1 MCTHGRMRGETQV
14 GKFLLRRV
22 TMAALTLFIIATIT
36 FFIMFLVPGGP
47 FLSEKI
53 SPAMEKIMMETYG
66 FDKPL
71 IEQYQTYIT
80 RLMKGDMGIS
90 FKRKGYTVQE
100 IIGEKFPVSAR
111 VGGWAILLS
120 ILMGV
125 PLGVISAYKRN
136 KLTDRIIMF
145 ICTLGIALPSFV
157 IATTLLYTF
166 GMNLKWL
173 PTIGLKTPQNYIMP
187 VFALSLSPTC
197 YITRLMRSSMLDVMG
212 QDYLKTARSK
222 GLSEFT
228 VLFKH
233 ALRNSLMPVVTYLGP
248 MITAVLT
255 GSFIVERIFSIPGLG
270 GYFINSIN
278 GRDYPMIMGTT
289 IFLAGLLIVANLVVD
304 VLYTVIDPRIKY

>member
-1 MCTHGRMRGETQV
+1 MACEDVRRKRV
-14 GKFLLRRV
+14 SKFLVRRV
-22 TMAALTLFIIATIT
+22 GMAALTLFIIATIT

-47 FLSEKI
+47 FLSEKV

-71 IEQYQTYIT
+71 IEQYQTYIS
-80 RLMKGDMGIS
+80 RLVKGDMGIS

-100 IIGEKFPVSAR
+100 IISEKFPVSAR

-120 ILMGV
+120 IVMGV
-125 PLGVISAYKRN
+125 PLGVLSAYRRN
-136 KLTDRIIMF
+136 QLTDRIIMF

-166 GMNLKWL
+166 GMTLKIL
-173 PTIGLKTPQNYIMP
+173 PTVGLKTTQNYFMP

-222 GLSEFT
+222 GLSEFK

-248 MITAVLT
+248 MVTAVLT

-289 IFLAGLLIVANLVVD
+289 IFLAALLIVANLVVD
-304 VLYTVIDPRIKY
+304 ILYTIIDPRIKY

>member
-1 MCTHGRMRGETQV
+1 MA
-14 GKFLLRRV
+14 KFLSKRILMSV
-22 TMAALTLFIIATIT
+22 ITLFIIATVT

-53 SPAMEKIMMETYG
+53 SPQMEKIMMETYG

-71 IEQYQTYIT
+71 IEQYGTYMS
-80 RLMKGDMGIS
+80 RLVQGDMGIS
-90 FKRKGYTVQE
+90 FKRKGYSVQE
-100 IIGEKFPVSAR
+100 IIGEKFPVSA
-111 VGGWAILLS
+111 GLGAWAILVG

-125 PLGVISAYKRN
+125 PLGVLAAYKRN
-136 KLTDRIIMF
+136 KLADRIIMF

-173 PTIGLKTPQNYIMP
+173 PTVGLKTPQNYIMP

-222 GLSEFT
+222 GLSEFK

-233 ALRNSLMPVVTYLGP
+233 AMRNSLMPVVTYLGP

-255 GSFIVERIFSIPGLG
+255 GSFIVERIFSVPGLG
-270 GYFINSIN
+270 SYFINSIN

-289 IFLAGLLIVANLVVD
+289 IFLAGLLITMNLVVD

>member
-1 MCTHGRMRGETQV
+1 M
-14 GKFLLRRV
+14 GKFLAKRILMSV
-22 TMAALTLFIIATIT
+22 LTLFIIATIT

-53 SPAMEKIMMETYG
+53 SPQMEAVMMETYG
-66 FDKPL
+66 LDKPL
-71 IEQYQTYIT
+71 GQQYIT
-80 RLMKGDMGIS
+80 YMTKLIQGDMGIS

-100 IIGEKFPVSAR
+100 IIGEKFPVSAGL
-111 VGGWAILLS
+111 GGWAILCGL
-120 ILMGV
+120 IVGIPAGV
-125 PLGVISAYKRN
+125 FAAYKRN
-136 KLTDRIIMF
+136 QLADRIIMF

-173 PTIGLKTPQNYIMP
+173 PTVGLKTPQNYIMP
-187 VFALSLSPTC
+187 VIALSLSPAC

-233 ALRNSLMPVVTYLGP
+233 AMRNSLMPVVTYLGP

-255 GSFIVERIFSIPGLG
+255 GSFIIERTFSVPGLG
-270 GYFINSIN
+270 QYFITSIG

-289 IFLAGLLIVANLVVD
+289 IFLAALLIGMNLIVD
-304 VLYTVIDPRIKY
+304 ILYTIIDPRIKY